1 MSAAGLLEP
10 CCWRLEKPPPAPGG
24 LRPPPEA
31 AEPTR
36 PALLLIDRRH
46 PLAPPL
52 RADLAVILS
61 RQEQQRHAALR
72 RPDDRERF
80 LLGRG
85 ALRRLL
91 GAWLQLAPVA
101 VPIESGPHG
110 KPRCPG
116 GPEFNVSHS
125 GDLILLAL
133 HPSRPVGVD
142 VEQARPGLPWWLIAR
157 RVLPPVEW
165 EALEAL
171 AAAAPAAAAEAFLAA
186 WCRLEAR
193 LKAEG
198 RGLAGLGD
206 FRRPGG
212 AAATCGPGDAAPALF
227 DVAVPAG
234 YRAAVALGA

>member
-10 CCWRLEKPPPAPGG
+10 HCWRLDQFPPVPGG
-24 LRPPPEA
+24 LPPPPEA
-31 AEPTR
+31 ADPLR
-36 PALLLIDRRH
+36 PLLLLIDRRH
-46 PLAPPL
+46 TLAPPL
-52 RADLAVILS
+52 RAEFAACLS
-61 RQEQQRHAALR
+61 HQEQQRHAALR

-91 GAWLQLAPVA
+91 GSWLALAPVA

-133 HPSRPVGVD
+133 HPNRPVGVD
-142 VEQARPGLPWWLIAR
+142 VERARQGLPWQLIAR
-157 RVLPPVEW
+157 RVLPPQEC

-171 AAAAPAAAAEAFLAA
+171 AAAAPAAAADAFLAA

-206 FRRPGG
+206 SCRPGG
-212 AAATCGPGDAAPALF
+212 AAATRGPGDAAPAMF

-234 YRAAVALGA
+234 YRAAVARSV

>member
-1 MSAAGLLEP
+1 MSATGLLEP
-10 CCWRLEKPPPAPGG
+10 CCWRLEQPPPGPGE

-31 AEPTR
+31 ADPLL
-36 PALLLIDRRH
+36 PLLLLIDRRH
-46 PLAPPL
+46 TLAPPL
-52 RADLAVILS
+52 RAEFAACLS
-61 RQEQQRHAALR
+61 RQERQRHAALR

-91 GAWLQLAPVA
+91 GTWLELAPVA

-171 AAAAPAAAAEAFLAA
+171 AAAAPAAAADAFLAA

-212 AAATCGPGDAAPALF
+212 AAATRGPGDAAPALF

-234 YRAAVALGA
+234 YRAAVALGV